1 MIEIFDL
8 LQAKDAVGNAL
19 ENVKNTV
26 TPEKKW
32 GWWWSSRN
40 FSSLNLKELGDYEF
54 ILYATHE

>member
-1 MIEIFDL
+1 L

-32 GWWWSSRN
+32 GWWCSSRN
-40 FSSLNLKELGDYEF
+40 LFFFESERVGRLWVHIIMQLMNN
-54 ILYATHE
+54 T

>member
-26 TPEKKW
+26 TPEKK
-32 GWWWSSRN
+32 
-40 FSSLNLKELGDYEF
+40 
-54 ILYATHE
+54 

>member
-1 MIEIFDL
+1 L